1 MLHCVFKHIIFKHIF
16 DPQSKKQKMK
26 KLSLLTIGL
35 AVAALSAFSPAKT
48 ETFKIDTQKSNIE
61 WTGKKVLGQH
71 NGEIKLASGTII
83 TQDNVPAKGS
93 FVIDMASIDNKDLTD
108 ADSKG
113 KLLGHLKSDDFF
125 GVTKYPQAQFATTK
139 ITKSGNGSIV
149 ITGNLTIKGI
159 TSPVSFPA
167 TYAVSGNTFTAKAAN
182 VKVDRTKYNIK
193 YNSKSFFDA
202 IGDKA
207 IDDEFILNIT
217 LVATK

>member
-1 MLHCVFKHIIFKHIF
+1 
-16 DPQSKKQKMK
+16 MK
-26 KLSLLTIGL
+26 KISLLTIGL
-35 AVAALSAFSPAKT
+35 AVTALLAFRAAKT
-48 ETFKIDTQKSNIE
+48 ETYKIDTQKSNIE

-83 TQDNVPAKGS
+83 AEDNVPAKGS
-93 FVIDMASIDNKDLTD
+93 FAINMSSISNKDLTD

-125 GVTKYPQAQFATTK
+125 GVEKFPEAQFAITK
-139 ITKSGNGSIV
+139 VTKSGNGNIV
-149 ITGNLTIKGI
+149 VAGNLTIKGI

-167 TYAVSGNTFTAKAAN
+167 TYAVSGNTLTAKATN

-207 IDDEFILNIT
+207 IDDEFILNIS

>member
-1 MLHCVFKHIIFKHIF
+1 
-16 DPQSKKQKMK
+16 MK

-35 AVAALSAFSPAKT
+35 AVTALFAFRAAKT
-48 ETFKIDTQKSNIE
+48 DTYKIDTQKSTIE
-61 WTGKKVLGQH
+61 WTGKKVVGQH

-93 FVIDMASIDNKDLTD
+93 FVINMASISNKDLTD
-108 ADSKG
+108 DDSKG

-125 GVTKYPQAQFATTK
+125 GVTKFPEAQFATTK
-139 ITKSGNGSIV
+139 ITKSGNGGVV

-159 TSPVSFPA
+159 TSAVSFPA
-167 TYAVSGNTFTAKAAN
+167 TYAVSGNTLTAKATN

-202 IGDKA
+202 LGDKA
-207 IDDEFILNIT
+207 IDDEFLLNIS

>member
-1 MLHCVFKHIIFKHIF
+1 
-16 DPQSKKQKMK
+16 MK
-26 KLSLLTIGL
+26 RISLLTIGL
-35 AVAALSAFSPAKT
+35 AITVFSAFAPAKT
-48 ETFKIDTQKSNIE
+48 DTFKIDTQKSNIE

-83 TQDNVPAKGS
+83 TEDNVPVKGNFAINMS
-93 FVIDMASIDNKDLTD
+93 SISNNDVTD

-125 GVTKYPQAQFATTK
+125 GVAKFPEAQFSTTK

-149 ITGNLTIKGI
+149 VAGNLTIKGI
-159 TSPVSFPA
+159 TSAISFPA
-167 TYAVSGNTFTAKAAN
+167 TYAVNGNTLTAKAVN
-182 VKVDRTKYNIK
+182 VKVDRTKHNIK

-207 IDDEFILNIT
+207 IDDEFTLNIS

>member
-1 MLHCVFKHIIFKHIF
+1 
-16 DPQSKKQKMK
+16 MK
-26 KLSLLTIGL
+26 KISFLTIGL
-35 AVAALSAFSPAKT
+35 AIMALSAFSPAKT

-83 TQDNVPAKGS
+83 TEDNVPAKGS
-93 FVIDMASIDNKDLTD
+93 FAINMASISNKDLTD

-125 GVTKYPQAQFATTK
+125 GVTKFPEAQFA
-139 ITKSGNGSIV
+139 ITKVANSGNGNIV
-149 ITGNLTIKGI
+149 VTGNLTIKGI
-159 TSPVSFPA
+159 TNAISFPA
-167 TYAVSGNTFTAKAAN
+167 TYAVSGNTLTAKAAN
-182 VKVDRTKYNIK
+182 VKVDRTKHDIK
-193 YNSKSFFDA
+193 YNSKSIFSS

-207 IDDEFILNIT
+207 IDDEFILNIS